1 MSNPITIS
9 DTATS
14 EASTSTDPAAP
25 LGPGINLGE
34 LGELRRRNSARS
46 KERFQLE
53 RPAALIPVS
62 LDGMLDHTRQISG
75 SSREISLAGISIEV
89 PTGSFHASQPLLLG
103 LHLEGEGEGA
113 AWAGLI
119 VRRVEQLESGSTL
132 VGADFGGPASDVL
145 SAGSLVPSF
154 DQNLLAFTLPESP
167 AVYDNWAAAGV
178 MQKVLLDK
186 AMVCPQC
193 GALPTF
199 RNACRKCGSG
209 RVTNDRLIH
218 HFACAHVD
226 FVQEFETG
234 DGQLVCP
241 KCRLKKLV
249 IGSDFEYLIGEYRC
263 QSCAWRD
270 SDIQLYG
277 HCLRCNNRFESHQ
290 AREQELHQYHV
301 HRLDPLAVTAR
312 LG

>member
-1 MSNPITIS
+1 
-9 DTATS
+9 
-14 EASTSTDPAAP
+14 
-25 LGPGINLGE
+25 
-34 LGELRRRNSARS
+34 
-46 KERFQLE
+46 
-53 RPAALIPVS
+53 
-62 LDGMLDHTRQISG
+62 
-75 SSREISLAGISIEV
+75 
-89 PTGSFHASQPLLLG
+89 
-103 LHLEGEGEGA
+103 
-113 AWAGLI
+113 
-119 VRRVEQLESGSTL
+119 VRRAEQQESGSIL
-132 VGADFGGPASDVL
+132 LGADFGGPAADVL

-154 DQNLLAFTLPESP
+154 DQNLLAFTLPDAP
-167 AVYDNWAAAGV
+167 VVYDTWAAAGV

-226 FVQEFETG
+226 FVCEFETG

-249 IGSDFEYLIGEYRC
+249 VGSDFEFLIGEYRC

-277 HCLRCNNRFESHQ
+277 HCLRCNNGFESHQ

-312 LG
+312 LE